1 MKETSEQNRQNS
13 YAGEKRSKAEDFI
26 CKTHELNEIKKTVAV
41 LSGKGGVGK
50 SLVTSL
56 LAVEMRKK
64 GHKVGILDADITGPS
79 IPKIF
84 GGDDDRADTSEFGIY
99 PAITHNG
106 IKIMSI
112 NLLLEKNDAPV
123 IWRGPLIAGA
133 VKQFWTDVIWGKLD
147 YLFFDMPPGTGDVV
161 LTVFQS
167 VPLDGIIIVTSPQDL
182 VSLIVKKAYN
192 MAKTMNIPILG
203 IIENMSYILCPECG
217 KRIDVFG
224 ESKADKVAQEMG
236 IPFLGR
242 LPIDPDLAALCDS
255 GNIEKFEKDYVDECI
270 EVVEHKFK

>member
-123 IWRGPLIAGA
+123 IW
-133 VKQFWTDVIWGKLD
+133 GKLD

-203 IIENMSYILCPECG
+203 IVENMSYILCPECG